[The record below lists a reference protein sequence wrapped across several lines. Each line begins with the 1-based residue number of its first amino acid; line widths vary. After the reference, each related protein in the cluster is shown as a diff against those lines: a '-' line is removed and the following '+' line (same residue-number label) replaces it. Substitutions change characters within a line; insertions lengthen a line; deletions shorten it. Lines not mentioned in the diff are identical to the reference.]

1 MRNLN
6 KVKDK
11 FYAGA
16 RRPPHPPSAERRA
29 AIFWRHRTRWGEFLA
44 YATTAR
50 AHIFSNR

>member
-29 AIFWRHRTRWGEFLA
+29 ANFWHAPQHPAPLSSTPDDRYGL
-44 YATTAR
+44 
-50 AHIFSNR
+50 